1 MEQWCIW
8 LIIIIIM
15 AIIEAGTVKLTTI
28 WFVASGIVTLVVSFF
43 TDSYFIQFGIF
54 VLLGA
59 ILLAI
64 TKIVSRLRMTG
75 TTDDRILS
83 MPGLV
88 TVAIAKNKNG
98 EVKVDGK
105 KWIAY
110 ADKTIEVGS
119 LVKILKING
128 EKLKVEKKD

>member
-43 TDSYFIQFGIF
+43 TDSYFIQFVIF